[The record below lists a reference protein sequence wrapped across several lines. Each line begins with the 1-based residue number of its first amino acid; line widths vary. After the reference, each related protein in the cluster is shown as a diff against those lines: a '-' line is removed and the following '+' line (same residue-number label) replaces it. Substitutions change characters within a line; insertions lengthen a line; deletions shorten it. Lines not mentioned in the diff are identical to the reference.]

1 MGNDDEVI
9 TLRPELW
16 AVGLPEPVEGSQG
29 QAQAASGGAGEDYH
43 EVMPWVS
50 AAAAGEGVLTV
61 GTHCNVVGRGRE
73 RIQFV
78 KKVLLHEIF

>member
-61 GTHCNVVGRGRE
+61 GDTLQCSWKRE
-73 RIQFV
+73 GKNTICKEGFAA
-78 KKVLLHEIF
+78 